1 MSNHIHSNDA
11 AQPIASYS
19 QAVRAGNLVFVSGCI
34 ELDPSTGE
42 LLSETIEGATT
53 QSLANVRKVL
63 KGAGLDLN
71 SIVKASVYM
80 TNTGDFKGMNDAYSK
95 IMPQPYPAREAFF
108 VKGLPMGARVEISVI
123 AHSSK
128 NSCC

>member
-1 MSNHIHSNDA
+1 MSNSIHSNDA

-19 QAVRAGNLVFVSGCI
+19 QAVRAGDLVFVSGCV

-53 QSLANVRKVL
+53 QCLANVRKIL
-63 KGAGLDLN
+63 KAARLDLN
-71 SIVKASVYM
+71 NIVKISVYM
-80 TNTGDFKGMNDAYSK
+80 TNTDDFKGMNDAYSE

>member
-19 QAVRAGNLVFVSGCI
+19 QAVRAGDLVFVSGCV

-42 LLSETIEGATT
+42 LLSETIEDATT
-53 QSLANVRKVL
+53 QSLKNVRKVL
-63 KGAGLDLN
+63 KAAGLDLN
-71 SIVKASVYM
+71 NIVKVSVYM
-80 TNTGDFKGMNDAYSK
+80 TNTDDFKGMNYAYSE

-108 VKGLPMGARVEISVI
+108 VKGLPMCARVEISVI
-123 AHSSK
+123 AHSPK
-128 NSCC
+128 NSCS